1 MPRRRAA
8 TPQSSVNRLNA
19 RIVALLLRPQSA
31 APSVA
36 LAIAV
41 FCVLGLFIDILMKP
55 AENLFMDCTEAYAW
69 GRQFLGG
76 YGRHP
81 PLTGWIAGIWYRVFP
96 AANWA
101 SYALSQVMTCIS
113 LVSIYLIGRHVL
125 GRRRAALV
133 LFAMMLYPL
142 FIGAKSDRFNNYQ
155 VLLAVL
161 PLAVWLLLRAY
172 RRPTAKSGLALGLA
186 AAAAALTI
194 YSALFG
200 LAGMALAAVL
210 HPDGRRFFANPAP
223 YAAVVVFLLAMTPHI
238 VWLVDHD
245 FSSSR
250 WAGGFIGGTSY
261 RPNVVMYLG
270 QHFALLTFCFVG
282 AAIALWPWR
291 RRVPP
296 DAASSSG
303 ADRGVVL
310 IVAAVLVGGPAV
322 AAVLLNV
329 FLKPDWGNPLFFLVP
344 VAVASL
350 LPNVLVTR
358 ASVARSAWIAAI
370 FALALLVGAPVYSW
384 ARFKTQTD
392 DGLYRPFIE
401 AAAEITRLWRVRF
414 HSPLPIVVSSFE
426 IASAIV
432 FYSADHPKM
441 FADFDPAYSP
451 WIDYPQELA
460 RKGFV
465 GVCLDVDAGCRA
477 YLKSMNPNA
486 EQLDVTLQRRRYG
499 RATPPLRLHLEFTG
513 PRS

>member
-200 LAGMALAAVL
+200 LAG
-210 HPDGRRFFANPAP
+210 DGSSPIQRPMQR
-223 YAAVVVFLLAMTPHI
+223 
-238 VWLVDHD
+238 
-245 FSSSR
+245 SSS
-250 WAGGFIGGTSY
+250 S
-261 RPNVVMYLG
+261 
-270 QHFALLTFCFVG
+270 C
-282 AAIALWPWR
+282 WP
-291 RRVPP
+291 
-296 DAASSSG
+296 
-303 ADRGVVL
+303 
-310 IVAAVLVGGPAV
+310 
-322 AAVLLNV
+322 
-329 FLKPDWGNPLFFLVP
+329 
-344 VAVASL
+344 
-350 LPNVLVTR
+350 
-358 ASVARSAWIAAI
+358 
-370 FALALLVGAPVYSW
+370 
-384 ARFKTQTD
+384 
-392 DGLYRPFIE
+392 
-401 AAAEITRLWRVRF
+401 
-414 HSPLPIVVSSFE
+414 
-426 IASAIV
+426 
-432 FYSADHPKM
+432 
-441 FADFDPAYSP
+441 
-451 WIDYPQELA
+451 
-460 RKGFV
+460 
-465 GVCLDVDAGCRA
+465 
-477 YLKSMNPNA
+477 
-486 EQLDVTLQRRRYG
+486 
-499 RATPPLRLHLEFTG
+499 
-513 PRS
+513 